1 MKISACL
8 IVKNEEH
15 NLPRCLNSVKRIVDE
30 YIVVD
35 TGSTDQT
42 KQVAASF
49 GAKVFDFLWNNDFSA
64 AKNEALAQ
72 AGGDWIIFLDADEY
86 LQAGDDQKLYD
97 LLLKNNENKD
107 IESVACSMVDFDTD
121 KQIVMG
127 RTSNVRV
134 FRNLEDIRYVG
145 KVHEEPRKKNAF
157 LKSLSTDAITIIH
170 TGYSSSVIK
179 AKFNRNL
186 NLLLEIERDG
196 AADVITYYYLSTCYE
211 GLNMYTE
218 AIEYAEKVFQWEKEN
233 KQRLRPSVRHQLYII
248 LLRSMINLG
257 PQYSLEETNDVLE
270 EALKEYGYHPE
281 IVWYQA
287 TILLREKK
295 IQAALKGYLQALEL
309 HKNHHKNEI
318 NNFANYLTE
327 TYVLIGSLYTYL
339 NQEEKALDYLVQ
351 AIKTERYHENALIR
365 LLRLFQ
371 QQKPEEIIVFL
382 QSIYDKSSYQ
392 DVEFIIKVL
401 MKVKL
406 PIVLGYYAKIWNT
419 TFEQQDQAIIEAMLA
434 LGKYGEVAETVLL
447 MAEQHGQYSA
457 LPLACAAI
465 LLSSLDEAYRTRIA
479 NLNKA
484 AAYALTLLD
493 EPTTPYILSD
503 EIRKTLLE
511 TMPPVMAYAKEDL
524 VCRYVDRA
532 LEVLP
537 ETDAYALLDAF
548 MAFGKLKPAQ
558 YYYEM
563 ISAKAV
569 DSGIRNRSLFM
580 AGFCAYRQ
588 RKYESALKLFA
599 KAAVQGH
606 HDPEILECLA
616 LIEQQCA
623 DEKMK
628 KAAADLHNQ
637 AVRKQIKLTR
647 LHLGC
652 GKDIKKDWL
661 NLDIASGEGI
671 DIVADLDECA
681 HLPLPLEEDTVDEFL
696 AGHVIE
702 HLKNPLPMMQEL
714 HRIAKPG
721 AKAVFRC
728 PYGSSDD
735 AFDDPTHQRQYFLSS
750 FGYFSQPFYWR
761 ADYGYRGD
769 WKVEKITLFVESRYV
784 RELNVEKVLE
794 DVHTKR
800 NIVKEMMVELTAVK
814 PIRPPDMLLQSQ
826 PKICFFGI

>member
-8 IVKNEEH
+8 IVKNEEK
-15 NLPRCLNSVKRIVDE
+15 NLPRCLNSVKGIADE
-30 YIVVD
+30 YIIVD

-49 GAKVFDFLWNNDFSA
+49 GAKVFDFPWNNDFSA

-86 LQAGDDQKLYD
+86 LQAGDDKKLYN
-97 LLLKNNENKD
+97 LLLNHNENKD
-107 IESVACSMVDFDTD
+107 IESVVCLMIDLDMD
-121 KQIVMG
+121 KQMVIG
-127 RTSNVRV
+127 RNLNIRV
-134 FRNLEDIRYVG
+134 FRNHKDIRYRG
-145 KVHEEPRKKNAF
+145 EIHEEPRRGAAL
-157 LKSLSTDAITIIH
+157 LKSITVETITIVH
-170 TGYSSSVIK
+170 TGYSFSLLKS
-179 AKFNRNL
+179 KFARNL
-186 NLLLEIERDG
+186 ELLLAAEEKG
-196 AADVITYYYLSTCYE
+196 AADGLTYYYISGCYA
-211 GLNMYTE
+211 GLGQFRE
-218 AIEYAEKVFQWEKEN
+218 AIEYIQKVFRWEKEK
-233 KQRLRPSVRHQLYII
+233 KQQVRATMRYQLYEI
-248 LLRSMINLG
+248 LLRSMLNLE
-257 PQYSLEETNDVLE
+257 QYSLEDLQEVLGK
-270 EALKEYGYHPE
+270 ACKEYGYHPE
-281 IVWYQA
+281 IVRYQA
-287 TILLREKK
+287 IVCLKEQK
-295 IQAALKGYLQALEL
+295 IQAALQSYLQALEL
-309 HKNHHKNEI
+309 HKNHHGNEH
-318 NNFANYLTE
+318 NNFATHLAD
-327 TYVLIGSLYTYL
+327 TYEVVGSLYTYL
-339 NQEEKALDYLVQ
+339 NQEEKALDYYAQVL
-351 AIKTERYHENALIR
+351 KTYKYHADALIR

-406 PIVLGYYAKIWNT
+406 PVVLGYYAKIWNT

-434 LGKYGEVAETVLL
+434 LGKYGEVAETALL
-447 MAEQHGQYSA
+447 MAEQHGQCSA

-465 LLSSLDEAYRTRIA
+465 LLGSLDDAYRTRIA
-479 NLNKA
+479 NLNKSV
-484 AAYALTLLD
+484 AYALTLLD
-493 EPTTPYILSD
+493 GPATPYILSD

-524 VCRYVDRA
+524 VCRYVDKA

-548 MAFGKLKPAQ
+548 IAFGKLKPAQ

-563 ISAKAV
+563 ISSKAV
-569 DSGIRNRSLFM
+569 DSRIRNRSLFM

-588 RKYESALKLFA
+588 REYESALKLFA

-606 HDPEILECLA
+606 HDPEIRECLA
-616 LIEQQCA
+616 LIKQQCA

-628 KAAADLHNQ
+628 KAATDLHNQ
-637 AVRKQIKLTR
+637 VEREQVKLTR

-681 HLPLPLEEDTVDEFL
+681 HIPLPLEEDTVDEFF

-702 HLKNPLPMMQEL
+702 HIKNPLPMMQEL

-800 NIVKEMMVELTAVK
+800 NIVKEMMVELMAVK